1 LIGEINRRTNTP
13 MALHGGTGLNDDII
27 QKCIKLGC
35 AKINISTNLKHV
47 FIDSF
52 IDYHKKNNKYEPLH
66 VLGAQYEALKA
77 LFKEKIAQFGG
88 QNRGSELLSKV
99 A

>member
-1 LIGEINRRTNTP
+1 MLFRS
-13 MALHGGTGLNDDII
+13 GLSDEII

-47 FIDSF
+47 FIDSV
-52 IDYHKKNNKYEPLH
+52 IDFHKKNNKYEPLH
-66 VLGAQYEALKA
+66 VLAAQYEALKA

-88 QNRGSELLSKV
+88 TDRGAELLSKV